1 MDEIDVKAAAKI
13 LKVSQETVRRY
24 YREGLLPGFKKGLS
38 VKIWFKRQ
46 DVQNLLIGK
55 GQKETV

>member
-1 MDEIDVKAAAKI
+1 MDEIDVKAAARI
-13 LKVSQETVRRY
+13 LNVNQETVRRY
-24 YREGLLPGFKKGLS
+24 YREGLLTGFKKGLS

-55 GQKETV
+55 SQKETV